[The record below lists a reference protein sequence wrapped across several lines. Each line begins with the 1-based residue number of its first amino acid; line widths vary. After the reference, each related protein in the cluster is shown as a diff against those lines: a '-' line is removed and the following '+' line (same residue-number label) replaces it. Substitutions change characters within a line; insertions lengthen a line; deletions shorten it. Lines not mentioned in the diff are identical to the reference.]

1 MKRDVRIT
9 ILKSEVDQKL
19 AEQYAVSGFEACPF
33 HKAGQVFVSDGEH
46 KPEGLCEYAWKPIK
60 EMVKMLSEGELLQP
74 RGTWMV
80 DDDKG
85 VFSCVDG
92 LRPVIMLIEAI
103 HTDERGKK

>member
-46 KPEGLCEYAWKPIK
+46 TIRRRTSPAARY
-60 EMVKMLSEGELLQP
+60 M
-74 RGTWMV
+74 
-80 DDDKG
+80 
-85 VFSCVDG
+85 DG
-92 LRPVIMLIEAI
+92 R
-103 HTDERGKK
+103 

>member
-19 AEQYAVSGFEACPF
+19 AEQYAVSGFETCPF
-33 HKAGQVFVSDGEH
+33 HKAGQVFVSDGGH

-60 EMVKMLSEGELLQP
+60 EMVKILSEGELLQP

-103 HTDERGKK
+103 HADEDE